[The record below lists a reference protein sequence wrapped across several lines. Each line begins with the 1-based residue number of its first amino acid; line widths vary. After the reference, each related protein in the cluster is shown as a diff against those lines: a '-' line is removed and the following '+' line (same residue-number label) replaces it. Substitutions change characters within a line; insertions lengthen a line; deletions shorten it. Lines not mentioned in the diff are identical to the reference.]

1 MTTADELKYCCLEF
15 LYFTFSDCFF
25 LVFQTFRLAFANFLK
40 TPLFTVRHVFSP
52 NHNLM
57 IRCSENYTFIGARI
71 NFTKLWV
78 AESPRENKSQH
89 SCQNNFS
96 FQQQLLLV
104 SSRSLWLWILV
115 IIESYGLNTQP
126 KKYLTY
132 KYLTWYSCKL
142 LKQAL
147 P

>member
-1 MTTADELKYCCLEF
+1 MTTTDELKFCCLEF
-15 LYFTFSDCFF
+15 YILPFQRLSFS
-25 LVFQTFRLAFANFLK
+25 LLAFARFLK
-40 TPLFTVRHVFSP
+40 TQKHLCLRTVRHVFSP

-104 SSRSLWLWILV
+104 SSRALLMILDSGHYWV
-115 IIESYGLNTQP
+115 CHMDLTLNWRSILQIFD
-126 KKYLTY
+126 LV
-132 KYLTWYSCKL
+132 LM
-142 LKQAL
+142 
-147 P
+147 